1 MCRRSAL
8 GLLVVLGV
16 ACWPAGAPAQTAEQI
31 TFTDMGADVPGLATV
46 TPYQGWLP
54 PQGLSDVAIPQMP
67 GFPTQM
73 GCATTLKPQRGLV
86 FADLNGDRKL
96 EVIAASI
103 DKKVYAWDF
112 LGQPMPGFPV
122 TVNNYVQYP
131 PTVDDIDGD
140 GDMEIVVLTRG
151 ASTGGRLYV
160 IDHLGQV
167 VPPFPISVN
176 NGNLFVCPTVVDLD
190 GNGQKEIIFGER
202 AYPIGRVHVFR
213 PDGTE
218 WTTGWPVAMD
228 HVPAATAAVGD
239 VNRDGR
245 PEIVFLSYNSI
256 YVLDLDG
263 NSLPGWPKQIP
274 NANFSYQSP
283 ALADLDHDGDLEIV
297 VGTHGNAPGCYVFH
311 HDATAVAGWPKP
323 FDAWS
328 YCPPVVTDL
337 ENDGNFEVIDGWMGG
352 GAGVPGP
359 AFYVWAADGTPRPGF
374 PYITQIGGGSEGVI
388 VAADIDGDGIKEIFA
403 DSNIKD
409 GTEGFL
415 YGVDAAGNDLPG
427 FPLRPVGHTYMS
439 GATIADIDGDGDY
452 EMGVLS
458 YEDTVVWVNVY
469 DLPYAYRPTGGE
481 WKAYHA
487 RNTRGGLFRPYRAGD
502 LNCDHAVD
510 FGDIN
515 PFVLA
520 LTNPAAYATAFPLCD
535 VMNAD
540 INGNGW
546 VDFGD
551 INPFVR
557 LLTQP

>member
-1 MCRRSAL
+1 MRSAL
-8 GLLVVLGV
+8 EWGAVLGAAWLV
-16 ACWPAGAPAQTAEQI
+16 CGASAQTAEQI
-31 TFTDMGADVPGLATV
+31 TFADVAADVPGLATV
-46 TPYQGWLP
+46 TPYAGWLP
-54 PQGLSDVAIPQMP
+54 PQSLSDLEIPQMP

-86 FADLNGDRKL
+86 FADLNGDGKL

-112 LGQPMPGFPV
+112 QGQLLPGFPV
-122 TVNNYVQYP
+122 TVNNFVQYP
-131 PTVDDIDGD
+131 PTVRDIDSD

-176 NGNLFVCPTVVDLD
+176 NGNLFVCPAVVDLD
-190 GNGQKEIIFGER
+190 GDGQKEIVFGER
-202 AYPIGRVHVFR
+202 AYPIGRIHIFR

-218 WTTGWPVAMD
+218 WTAGWPVALD
-228 HVPAATAAVGD
+228 HVPASTAAVGD
-239 VNRDGR
+239 LDGDGQ

-256 YVLDLDG
+256 YVLNLDG
-263 NSLPGWPKQIP
+263 NSLPGWPLQIA

-311 HDATAVAGWPKP
+311 HDGTAVGGWPRL

-337 ENDGNFEVIDGWMGG
+337 ENDGNLEVIDGYMGG
-352 GAGVPGP
+352 AAGVPGP

-374 PYITQIGGGSEGVI
+374 PYIAQIGGGSEGVI
-388 VAADIDGDGIKEIFA
+388 VAADVNGDGIKEIFA

-415 YGVDAAGNDLPG
+415 YGVDANGNDLPG
-427 FPLRPVGHTYMS
+427 FPLRPVGHTYMN
-439 GATIADIDGDGDY
+439 GATIGDIDGDGDY
-452 EMGVLS
+452 ELGVLS

-469 DLPYAYRPTGGE
+469 DLPWSYRITGGE
-481 WKAYHA
+481 WLTYHA
-487 RNTRGGLFRPYRAGD
+487 RNSRDGLLRPYRSGD
-502 LNCDHAVD
+502 MNCDYVISFA
-510 FGDIN
+510 DIN

-520 LTNPAAYATAFPLCD
+520 LTNPAGYAAAYPLCD
-535 VMNAD
+535 LKNAD
-540 INGNGW
+540 INADDRVN
-546 VDFGD
+546 FGD